1 MFHCIVMGIS
11 HWWLDVLFIEYL
23 LLAELDSGCCM
34 WWGFVDTSATGF
46 VAVAFG
52 VGVVVCSGG

>member
-1 MFHCIVMGIS
+1 MGIA
-11 HWWLDVLFIEYL
+11 HGWLDVLFIEYL

-52 VGVVVCSGG
+52 VEVVVCSGE